1 MLNFKWTSA
10 RVGVPLA
17 QVRESAITS
26 SRHVLQQWEIKK
38 GKSEVSSITFIGW
51 ALFSTCGNLV
61 VTRASNPL
69 VASLPTIL
77 DLVLR
82 WMNIIILP
90 QSRIS
95 SSSAE
100 ILYSGGFSSSTISE
114 FFHSYGILPQLRNSS
129 TIADF
134 LLFSAV
140 YLKSDWSSGQSS
152 EIRIP
157 LSWVVFRVWWI
168 ILNSSCVSPT
178 SHMVMF
184 LCEATRF
191 YLAILFQKTMF
202 SATPPGNLTSSRCPV
217 WDLCSSWWR
226 VSRVSW

>member
-26 SRHVLQQWEIKK
+26 SRHVLQQWEIKN

-100 ILYSGGFSSSTISE
+100 ILYSGGFSSSTRTPGIVKGNNPLSLVW
-114 FFHSYGILPQLRNSS
+114 FKWGSQWWGILKHFPQSRCILISH
-129 TIADF
+129 
-134 LLFSAV
+134 
-140 YLKSDWSSGQSS
+140 WSREKKQSS
-152 EIRIP
+152 
-157 LSWVVFRVWWI
+157 FI
-168 ILNSSCVSPT
+168 I
-178 SHMVMF
+178 
-184 LCEATRF
+184 
-191 YLAILFQKTMF
+191 
-202 SATPPGNLTSSRCPV
+202 
-217 WDLCSSWWR
+217 
-226 VSRVSW
+226 

>member
-1 MLNFKWTSA
+1 MGGHHHKGASQPLLTWKMLNFKWTSA

-26 SRHVLQQWEIKK
+26 SRHVLQQWEIKN

-100 ILYSGGFSSSTISE
+100 ILYSGGFSSSTITE
-114 FFHSYGILPQLRNSS
+114 FFHNCGFSS
-129 TIADF
+129 FFCCI
-134 LLFSAV
+134 
-140 YLKSDWSSGQSS
+140 S
-152 EIRIP
+152 E
-157 LSWVVFRVWWI
+157 LWLVLWAK
-168 ILNSSCVSPT
+168 
-178 SHMVMF
+178 
-184 LCEATRF
+184 LC
-191 YLAILFQKTMF
+191 
-202 SATPPGNLTSSRCPV
+202 N
-217 WDLCSSWWR
+217 
-226 VSRVSW
+226 